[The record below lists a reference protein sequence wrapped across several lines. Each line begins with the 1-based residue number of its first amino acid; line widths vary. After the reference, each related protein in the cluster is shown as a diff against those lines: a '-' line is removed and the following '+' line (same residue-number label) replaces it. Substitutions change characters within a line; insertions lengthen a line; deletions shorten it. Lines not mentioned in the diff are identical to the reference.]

1 MKLFTVAFFGHR
13 YIDNMLAVEECLEE
27 IIRSLMRDKEYVD
40 FVVGR
45 NGDFDQYV
53 SSTVL
58 RCKKNYRDDNSS
70 LVLVLPYASAEYA
83 NNQDYY
89 EEYYDDIE
97 VSFEASKAHPKA
109 AIQIRNREMVDR
121 ADLIVCYIE
130 RKNGGAYKTIQYAE
144 KIGKPIINIAE
155 QEDE

>member
-13 YIDNMLAVEECLEE
+13 YIDNMLAVEERLEE
-27 IIRSLMRDKEYVD
+27 IIRSLIRDKEYVD

-130 RKNGGAYKTIQYAE
+130 RKNGGAYKTIQYAK

>member
-1 MKLFTVAFFGHR
+1 MELFTVAFFGHR
-13 YIDNMLAVEECLEE
+13 YIDNMFAVEERLEE

-97 VSFEASKAHPKA
+97 VSFEASKAHPSSYSNKEP
-109 AIQIRNREMVDR
+109 RNGR
-121 ADLIVCYIE
+121 
-130 RKNGGAYKTIQYAE
+130 QS
-144 KIGKPIINIAE
+144 
-155 QEDE
+155 

>member
-1 MKLFTVAFFGHR
+1 MELFTVAFFGHR
-13 YIDNMLAVEECLEE
+13 YIDNMLAVEERLEE

>member
-1 MKLFTVAFFGHR
+1 MELFTVAFFGHR
-13 YIDNMLAVEECLEE
+13 YIDNMLAVEERLEE

-97 VSFEASKAHPKA
+97 VSFEASKAHSKA

>member
-1 MKLFTVAFFGHR
+1 
-13 YIDNMLAVEECLEE
+13 MLAVEERLEE
-27 IIRSLMRDKEYVD
+27 IIRSLMCDKEYID

>member
-1 MKLFTVAFFGHR
+1 MELFTVAFFGHR
-13 YIDNMLAVEECLEE
+13 YIDNMFAVEERLEE

-97 VSFEASKAHPKA
+97 VSLEASKAHPKA

>member
-13 YIDNMLAVEECLEE
+13 YIDNMLAVEERLEE

>member
-1 MKLFTVAFFGHR
+1 MELFTVAFFGHR
-13 YIDNMLAVEECLEE
+13 YIDNMFAVEERLEE

>member
-13 YIDNMLAVEECLEE
+13 YIDNMLAVEERLEE
-27 IIRSLMRDKEYVD
+27 IIRSLIRDKEYVD

-109 AIQIRNREMVDR
+109 AIQIRNREMIDR